1 MAAILA
7 VLHGTEVVCERAFV
21 VEEVG
26 AQLTDPV
33 WVSFAEVSEDSVT
46 SLVICLI
53 MRIPNTNSDLVAGDA
68 VRVRYV
74 GNTRLF
80 VPYTLLDNFTSV
92 FSLFIPLRWVPR
104 EQGVDPGCGDAGCG
118 CGGRDGGAWRDI

>member
-1 MAAILA
+1 M
-7 VLHGTEVVCERAFV
+7 E
-21 VEEVG
+21 EEVG

-33 WVSFAEVSEDSVT
+33 RVCFAEIGEDSVT
-46 SLVICLI
+46 SLVVCLI
-53 MRIPNTNSDLVAGDA
+53 MRIPNPNSDLVAGDA
-68 VRVRYV
+68 VRYV

-92 FSLFIPLRWVPR
+92 FSLFIPLRRVPR

-118 CGGRDGGAWRDI
+118 SGGRDGGVWRDI